1 MQLFNPERGSQKERA
16 FDWVLENCDEPV
28 LGLLNGEDYA
38 ECSLHFSII
47 HFMKYTI
54 VDDDETARLLIDAYA
69 RAHKDLQLHGSFEH
83 PLEAVSFINNNQPDL
98 LFLDIEMPLLNGIDF
113 LRSLKKPPLCI
124 FITSHPEFAIEAF
137 ELFALDYILKPITE
151 ERFNATIARA
161 QAFLNIQQ
169 KAVAYEH
176 KIEQETIIIQE
187 GYETHRVQLSD
198 ILYLEALKDY
208 TRIFTKHK
216 NYITLGNLSRIL
228 EGFNIPAFTRVHRS
242 YAVNS
247 SHINSFADNN
257 ILIQDTEIPVGKTYR
272 SIVNEMRKH

>member
-1 MQLFNPERGSQKERA
+1 
-16 FDWVLENCDEPV
+16 
-28 LGLLNGEDYA
+28 
-38 ECSLHFSII
+38 
-47 HFMKYTI
+47 MKYAI
-54 VDDDETARLLIDAYA
+54 VDDDETARLLIEAYA
-69 RAHKDLQLHGSFEH
+69 QPHKDLQLQGSFEH
-83 PLEAVSFINNNQPDL
+83 PLDAISFINNNQPDL

-151 ERFNATIARA
+151 DRLNTAIVRA
-161 QAFLNIQQ
+161 KTFLDIQQ

-228 EGFNIPAFTRVHRS
+228 ESFNVPSFTRVHRS

-247 SHINSFADNN
+247 SLINSFTDNN
-257 ILIQDTEIPVGKTYR
+257 ISIQGTEIPVGKTYR